1 MLKVNYQ
8 ISDQKYPTRQDS
20 SAYKRSRRRP
30 SIVSCRVE
38 YAARSLF
45 STRTDQTFGR
55 FGRNLYCLEIE
66 LIFSRMGVKLETAE
80 SKQYD

>member
-1 MLKVNYQ
+1 
-8 ISDQKYPTRQDS
+8 
-20 SAYKRSRRRP
+20 
-30 SIVSCRVE
+30 
-38 YAARSLF
+38 LF